1 MFEIT
6 LLFVVFRSDLTMGD
20 IFVILGF

>member
-1 MFEIT
+1 LFEIT